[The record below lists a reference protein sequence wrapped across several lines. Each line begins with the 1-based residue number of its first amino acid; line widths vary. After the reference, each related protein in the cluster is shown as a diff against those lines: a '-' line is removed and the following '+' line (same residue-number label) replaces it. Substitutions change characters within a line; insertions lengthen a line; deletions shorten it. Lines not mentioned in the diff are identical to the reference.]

1 MGPNGCCKMVSS
13 SLFPRSSRIFCPWI
27 SPSSN
32 HNHSPDPAQ
41 MHSSDQVG
49 FLFKNIAHCRST
61 AVLCNQT
68 VFVTSEAH
76 PLQTD
81 VQAHCSFFDR
91 KILEVKR
98 VKKREQ
104 PFFALQFPALSS
116 CIGCAH
122 WLWDPYST
130 HWRKPLQPLALC
142 LRRAWPATQGDWSKR
157 EFNQKQKQKTIK
169 DNKRHHNSLEGAK
182 FGRMC
187 AIS

>member
-1 MGPNGCCKMVSS
+1 
-13 SLFPRSSRIFCPWI
+13 
-27 SPSSN
+27 
-32 HNHSPDPAQ
+32 

-81 VQAHCSFFDR
+81 VQAHCSFFDW

-98 VKKREQ
+98 VLKKKRTAV
-104 PFFALQFPALSS
+104 FFCFAIPGVVIL
-116 CIGCAH
+116 H
-122 WLWDPYST
+122 WLCT
-130 HWRKPLQPLALC
+130 LTLGPLQHSLTK
-142 LRRAWPATQGDWSKR
+142 ATTASRTVPETRVTCNARGLV
-157 EFNQKQKQKTIK
+157 KTRIQPETKTK